1 MCTSF
6 VTELLQLK
14 KRRCCAKVLPLL
26 KRRLTRYCRAEEAQ
40 VQNRMR
46 SLSLKLP
53 WPELTPTVT
62 VEFAVEVVAAKTAP
76 SLQWLWWPQSEL
88 LRSHVAHVAHV
99 MSQMPNVATACA
111 VASASLEELKKRRCR
126 LSTSL
131 KKRKKRRCIDA

>member
-14 KRRCCAKVLPLL
+14 KRRRCAKVLPLL
-26 KRRLTRYCRAEEAQ
+26 KRRLTRCCRAEKAQ

-46 SLSLKLP
+46 LLSLKLP
-53 WPELTPTVT
+53 WPELTPT

-88 LRSHVAHVAHV
+88 LRRHVAHVAHV
-99 MSQMPNVATACA
+99 MSQMPNVTTACA
-111 VASASLEELKKRRCR
+111 VASASLEKLKKRRCR

-131 KKRKKRRCIDA
+131 KKRKKRRCIEA

>member
-76 SLQWLWWPQSEL
+76 SLQW
-88 LRSHVAHVAHV
+88 
-99 MSQMPNVATACA
+99 
-111 VASASLEELKKRRCR
+111 
-126 LSTSL
+126 
-131 KKRKKRRCIDA
+131 